1 MKYKI
6 IIIVFSV
13 IFMGLTS
20 CNSCTSQKQND
31 HNLEE
36 CTEHD
41 HSHDGH
47 NHNHATPA
55 QESFKVE
62 ADSAAVKHDHD
73 HSDPNHKH

>member
-13 IFMGLTS
+13 ILMGLSS
-20 CNSCTSQKQND
+20 CNSCTAQKQND
-31 HNLEE
+31 HNYEE

-41 HSHDGH
+41 HNGHSHSH
-47 NHNHATPA
+47 VAPA

-62 ADSAAVKHDHD
+62 ADSAAVKHTHDHD
-73 HSDPNHKH
+73 HSDHNH